1 MEMSER
7 NIGVVKQII
16 RYIQQDSQLHKRAWP
31 ALLTKVSFH
40 CNGMRNNSTRVS
52 PHMLTYGREPPCPID
67 AWCKVLKGEEV
78 NSHSEHLELL
88 KRKQAEIET
97 IARENADRNLQTA
110 RERYNKDRAESQ
122 VVAGDFIFLKRQAR
136 VDSLTPKFDG
146 PYQIL
151 VRREANVKLRLP
163 RRDKWVHLDNCKRY
177 TGDLPQ
183 VILQQPRA
191 LTGGECED
199 IGESQPESDSIP
211 PILNGEEVDT
221 ASEGEDAEERRYPKG
236 EKRPPWYLADY
247 TDWDRSPHNGAMNP
261 TRTQPH

>member
-1 MEMSER
+1 M
-7 NIGVVKQII
+7 
-16 RYIQQDSQLHKRAWP
+16 
-31 ALLTKVSFH
+31 
-40 CNGMRNNSTRVS
+40 
-52 PHMLTYGREPPCPID
+52 
-67 AWCKVLKGEEV
+67 
-78 NSHSEHLELL
+78 
-88 KRKQAEIET
+88 
-97 IARENADRNLQTA
+97 
-110 RERYNKDRAESQ
+110 
-122 VVAGDFIFLKRQAR
+122 
-136 VDSLTPKFDG
+136 
-146 PYQIL
+146 
-151 VRREANVKLRLP
+151 KLRLP

>member
-1 MEMSER
+1 MVRS
-7 NIGVVKQII
+7 
-16 RYIQQDSQLHKRAWP
+16 
-31 ALLTKVSFH
+31 VSYSRPGH
-40 CNGMRNNSTRVS
+40 
-52 PHMLTYGREPPCPID
+52 GRI
-67 AWCKVLKGEEV
+67 
-78 NSHSEHLELL
+78 LETF
-88 KRKQAEIET
+88 QAEIET

-191 LTGGECED
+191 LTGG
-199 IGESQPESDSIP
+199 
-211 PILNGEEVDT
+211 
-221 ASEGEDAEERRYPKG
+221 
-236 EKRPPWYLADY
+236 
-247 TDWDRSPHNGAMNP
+247 
-261 TRTQPH
+261 